1 MVSNLFETGLIGR
14 SSDISSAAP
23 RVARRWVGHYSMLK
37 PERLFPLTRP
47 GPFAT
52 VDPIPSAVQRTQR
65 DTPMRRRLAFVLP
78 ALLLL
83 WLGSLSG
90 STPQMPLSEVKAG
103 MEGTGVSVFDGVR
116 RDEFK
121 VHILGV
127 LENVIGPRRSLIL
140 AKLEGARLADTGVLQ
155 GMSGSP
161 VYIDGRL
168 IGAVSYSLG
177 SFSKEPI
184 AGITPIA
191 EMVDATTV
199 PAARPATARA
209 VGAPP
214 LRWPPTQEDYVNAL
228 RDAFARL
235 NPSGALAASGGVA
248 SSDLSHFGA
257 FPAGATLRPIATPLT
272 IGGFTGDTQA
282 WLSSAAA
289 NAGLVPVSG
298 AAGRGANLP
307 APEDPNAPLQAG
319 DAVGVSL
326 VRGDFQLGA
335 TGTVT
340 MVDGDKVYAFGHPFF
355 NLGPTEFPMTRAYVH
370 ALLPSLF
377 TSTKLASIGDIVG
390 VVHQDRATAI
400 AGTLGRGPDLVPV
413 SLTLA
418 PERGPSRTFKFGIVK
433 DQLFTP
439 LLTLASIVSTLQG
452 YEREFGAAT
461 FTVRGQTNIKGYNP
475 VVLEDIFTGDT
486 PGVGAA
492 AYVAGPLNILL
503 RNDLAPVQI
512 EGVDL
517 TISSFEEPRTTMIE
531 RAWLDDTNPRPGTSV
546 SLHILTRTYRG
557 EEKVRTMPVKVPLNA
572 TGELSVLV
580 SDGNKLAQLEQR
592 DIRAAQ
598 AQNVDQMI
606 RTFNKARRNN
616 RIYVKLLASAPGAV
630 VNGETLTALPP
641 SVLAVIDGNR
651 EGGNVRR
658 ATSAV
663 LGEWELPTDY
673 AVVGQRTLSL
683 DVRQP

>member
-1 MVSNLFETGLIGR
+1 
-14 SSDISSAAP
+14 
-23 RVARRWVGHYSMLK
+23 
-37 PERLFPLTRP
+37 
-47 GPFAT
+47 
-52 VDPIPSAVQRTQR
+52 
-65 DTPMRRRLAFVLP
+65 MRRRLAALP
-78 ALLLL
+78 ALLIM
-83 WLGSLSG
+83 WLASLNG
-90 STPQMPLSEVKAG
+90 ATPQMPLADIRAG
-103 MEGTGVSVFDGVR
+103 MEGTGVTVFDGVR
-116 RDEFK
+116 REEFK

-140 AKLEGARLADTGVLQ
+140 AKLEGGRLADTGVMQ

-161 VYIDGRL
+161 VYVDGRL

-177 SFSKEPI
+177 AFAKEPI
-184 AGITPIA
+184 AGITPIG
-191 EMVDATTV
+191 EMVDATMA
-199 PAARPATARA
+199 PALRPATARA
-209 VGAPP
+209 IGAPM
-214 LRWPPTQEDYVNAL
+214 LRWPPSQEDYVNTL

-235 NPSGALAASGGVA
+235 NPFGSAASA
-248 SSDLSHFGA
+248 SATAGLSSFGA
-257 FPAGATLRPIATPLT
+257 FPAGATLRPLGTPLT
-272 IGGFTGDTQA
+272 IGGFSGDTKA
-282 WLSSAAA
+282 LLSEAASS
-289 NAGLVPVSG
+289 AGLVPVSG
-298 AAGRGANLP
+298 AVGVPTSENP
-307 APEDPNAPLQAG
+307 DAPLQPG

-326 VRGDFQLGA
+326 VRGDLMLGA

-340 MVDGDKVYAFGHPFF
+340 MVDGDRVYAFGHPFF

-390 VVHQDRATAI
+390 TVRQDRATAI

-413 SLTLA
+413 SLTLS
-418 PERGPSRTFKFGIVK
+418 PERGPSRTFKFGVVK

-439 LLTLASIVSTLQG
+439 ILTLATIVNTLQA

-486 PGVGAA
+486 PGIGAA

-517 TISSFEEPRTTMIE
+517 TISSFEEPRTTTIE
-531 RAWLDDTNPRPGTSV
+531 RAWLDNTSPRPGRSV
-546 SLHILTRTYRG
+546 GLHILTRTYRG
-557 EEKVRTMPVKVPLNA
+557 EELVRTVPIEVPLNA
-572 TGELSVLV
+572 TGELTVLV
-580 SDGNKLAQLEQR
+580 SDGTKLAQMEQR
-592 DIRAAQ
+592 DARAVQ

-606 RTFNKARRNN
+606 RLFNKARRNN
-616 RIYVKLLASAPGAV
+616 RIYIKLLSSAPGAV
-630 VNGETLTALPP
+630 VNGETMTALPP

>member
-1 MVSNLFETGLIGR
+1 
-14 SSDISSAAP
+14 
-23 RVARRWVGHYSMLK
+23 
-37 PERLFPLTRP
+37 
-47 GPFAT
+47 
-52 VDPIPSAVQRTQR
+52 
-65 DTPMRRRLAFVLP
+65 
-78 ALLLL
+78 
-83 WLGSLSG
+83 
-90 STPQMPLSEVKAG
+90 MPLADVRAG
-103 MEGTGVSVFDGVR
+103 MDGTGVTVFDGIR
-116 RDEFK
+116 REEFK

-140 AKLEGARLADTGVLQ
+140 ARLEGERLTQTGVMQ

-191 EMVDATTV
+191 EMVDATAG

-209 VGAPP
+209 VSANALP
-214 LRWPPTQEDYVNAL
+214 LRWPPSQEDYLAAL

-235 NPSGALAASGGVA
+235 SPFGAASSSTSLTSSAASLRGV
-248 SSDLSHFGA
+248 DLSPFGA
-257 FPAGATLRPIATPLT
+257 FPAGATLRPLTTPLT
-272 IGGFTGDTQA
+272 IGGYSGDMKT
-282 WLSSAAA
+282 LLSAAA
-289 NAGLVPVSG
+289 TDAGLIPVSG
-298 AAGRGANLP
+298 AAGSAGGVP
-307 APEDPNAPLQAG
+307 PPENPNAPLQPG

-326 VRGDFQLGA
+326 VRGDFMLGA

-340 MVDGDKVYAFGHPFF
+340 MVDGDRVYAFGHPFF

-377 TSTKLASIGDIVG
+377 TSTKLSSIGDIVG
-390 VVHQDRATAI
+390 VVSQDRATAI
-400 AGTLGRGPDLVPV
+400 AGRLGRAPDLVPV
-413 SLTLA
+413 SLTLS

-486 PGVGAA
+486 PGIGAA

-517 TISSFEEPRTTMIE
+517 VISSFEEPRTTTIE
-531 RAWLDDTNPRPGTSV
+531 RAWLDNTNPRPGTSV
-546 SLHILTRTYRG
+546 PLHILTRTYRG
-557 EEKVRTMPVKVPLNA
+557 EERVRTMPITVPLNA

-580 SDGNKLAQLEQR
+580 SDGTRLSQMEQR

-606 RTFNKARRNN
+606 RLFNKARRNN
-616 RIYVKLLASAPGAV
+616 RIYVKLLTSAPGAV